1 MNRVDLQ
8 PCYILKTQAYKE
20 TSVIH
25 QVFSLDYGVVSIIS
39 KGSRLNT
46 SKRGSLLQAHRALL
60 ISWSGKGELKTLTA
74 VEERLPIAQLKGTAL
89 YCGFYVNEL
98 LLNFLHKHDAHAE
111 LFNGFATVIAQ
122 LSANTALEANLRQF
136 EKLLLNEIGYGL
148 LLEYEVDTQLA
159 IQQAKSYRYQLNYG
173 AIACEDNHPE
183 AILGS
188 TLINLQLNKLSD
200 KNELQ
205 QAKRLMRK
213 LIDAQL
219 NGKVLK
225 SRELFI

>member
-1 MNRVDLQ
+1 
-8 PCYILKTQAYKE
+8 
-20 TSVIH
+20 
-25 QVFSLDYGVVSIIS
+25 
-39 KGSRLNT
+39 
-46 SKRGSLLQAHRALL
+46 
-60 ISWSGKGELKTLTA
+60 
-74 VEERLPIAQLKGTAL
+74 
-89 YCGFYVNEL
+89 
-98 LLNFLHKHDAHAE
+98 
-111 LFNGFATVIAQ
+111 
-122 LSANTALEANLRQF
+122 ANTALEANLRQF

-188 TLINLQLNKLSD
+188 TLINLQDNQLSD
-200 KNELQ
+200 KKELQ

>member
-39 KGSRLNT
+39 KGSRVNT

-136 EKLLLNEIGYGL
+136 EKLLLN
-148 LLEYEVDTQLA
+148 
-159 IQQAKSYRYQLNYG
+159 
-173 AIACEDNHPE
+173 
-183 AILGS
+183 
-188 TLINLQLNKLSD
+188 
-200 KNELQ
+200 
-205 QAKRLMRK
+205 
-213 LIDAQL
+213 
-219 NGKVLK
+219 
-225 SRELFI
+225 